1 VKPQAKVGR
10 VMREF
15 KKGELKSSSGQ
26 KVTNP
31 KQAIAIGLSE
41 AGISKKARGGE
52 MKESKAMMKKEVSF
66 MKKKGA
72 PKSMLKHEMAEM
84 KGMKKGGNV
93 KKMAMGG
100 ASGKP
105 LPSEI
110 VNKHVSMVPR
120 PKIKPTP
127 EMVNKHVSMVPT
139 TPRPPIRRGFGPND
153 AGPRPTPKPR
163 DIGTGM
169 GPRPTITP
177 RPRDIGTGNVPP
189 PGIGPIKQALNKPA
203 MKKGGSVKKMASG
216 GLAAGHKAA
225 DGVARKGKTKAMQVK
240 MAGGGKTKKYC

>member
-1 VKPQAKVGR
+1 MKPQAKVGR

-41 AGISKKARGGE
+41 AGISKTAKGGE

-100 ASGKP
+100 MGQRPLTPVTNPVSRPPTPMPPNPVSRPPTPMPPNPVSRP
-105 LPSEI
+105 LP
-110 VNKHVSMVPR
+110 
-120 PKIKPTP
+120 
-127 EMVNKHVSMVPT
+127 
-139 TPRPPIRRGFGPND
+139 
-153 AGPRPTPKPR
+153 GPR
-163 DIGTGM
+163 GTGPTDGGPM
-169 GPRPTITP
+169 GPRGPKGFTGP
-177 RPRDIGTGNVPP
+177 RT
-189 PGIGPIKQALNKPA
+189 PIKQVLNKPGGM

>member
-1 VKPQAKVGR
+1 MKPQAKVGR

-41 AGISKKARGGE
+41 AGISKKAKGGE

-93 KKMAMGG
+93 KKMGMGG
-100 ASGKP
+100 SAVPYGPPSGAKESLMAGSKSGQLPPPSQPRVGPSNPGPMPRPVSRPPTPMPPNPVSRP
-105 LPSEI
+105 LP
-110 VNKHVSMVPR
+110 
-120 PKIKPTP
+120 
-127 EMVNKHVSMVPT
+127 
-139 TPRPPIRRGFGPND
+139 
-153 AGPRPTPKPR
+153 GPR
-163 DIGTGM
+163 GTGPTDGGPM
-169 GPRPTITP
+169 GPRGPK
-177 RPRDIGTGNVPP
+177 GTGPRT
-189 PGIGPIKQALNKPA
+189 PIKQVLNKPGSM
-203 MKKGGSVKKMASG
+203 MKKGGSVKKMAAG
-216 GLAAGHKAA
+216 GLAAGHKSA
-225 DGVARKGKTKAMQVK
+225 DGVARKGKTKAEQVK

>member
-1 VKPQAKVGR
+1 MKPQAKVGR

-41 AGISKKARGGE
+41 AGISKKAKGGE

-84 KGMKKGGNV
+84 KGMKKGGGV

-100 ASGKP
+100 RAP
-105 LPSEI
+105 LPQAL
-110 VNKHVSMVPR
+110 NKPASMVPGR
-120 PKIKPTP
+120 GPLPQALNKPT
-127 EMVNKHVSMVPT
+127 SMMPQPKVPV
-139 TPRPPIRRGFGPND
+139 RRGLGPND
-153 AGPRPTPKPR
+153 AGP
-163 DIGTGM
+163 M
-169 GPRPTITP
+169 GPRGP
-177 RPRDIGTGNVPP
+177 RNPGPMPLPRRGSGPNDAGPMGPLVKPP
-189 PGIGPIKQALNKPA
+189 VSRHPSDFGL
-203 MKKGGSVKKMASG
+203 KKGGGVKKMAGG

>member
-1 VKPQAKVGR
+1 MKVGR

-41 AGISKKARGGE
+41 AGISKKAKGGE
-52 MKESKAMMKKEVSF
+52 MKESKAMMKKEVAF

-72 PKSMLKHEMAEM
+72 PKSMLKHEMKEA
-84 KGMKKGGNV
+84 GMKKGGKV

-100 ASGKP
+100 MGQMPMPKP
-105 LPSEI
+105 MPP
-110 VNKHVSMVPR
+110 NPVSR
-120 PKIKPTP
+120 PPTP
-127 EMVNKHVSMVPT
+127 MPPNPVS
-139 TPRPPIRRGFGPND
+139 RPP
-153 AGPRPTPKPR
+153 TPMPKS
-163 DIGTGM
+163 GM
-169 GPRPTITP
+169 TS
-177 RPRDIGTGNVPP
+177 DY
-189 PGIGPIKQALNKPA
+189 IKQRLATSGM

>member
-1 VKPQAKVGR
+1 MKNPQAKVGR

-15 KKGELKSSSGQ
+15 KSGELKSSSGQ

-41 AGISKKARGGE
+41 AGISKKAKGGD

-72 PKSMLKHEMAEM
+72 PKSMLKHEMKEA
-84 KGMKKGGNV
+84 GMKKGGST

-100 ASGKP
+100 MGQRPLATPGKP
-105 LPSEI
+105 S
-110 VNKHVSMVPR
+110 PR
-120 PKIKPTP
+120 PRI
-127 EMVNKHVSMVPT
+127 
-139 TPRPPIRRGFGPND
+139 G
-153 AGPRPTPKPR
+153 PR
-163 DIGTGM
+163 DIGTGT
-169 GPRPTITP
+169 GPRPTVGP
-177 RPRDIGTGNVPP
+177 RPRDIGTGAGPRP
-189 PGIGPIKQALNKPA
+189 TMGPRPRDIGTGAGPRPTMPRGPLPQALNKPA
-203 MKKGGSVKKMASG
+203 GMMKKGGSVKKMAAG

-225 DGVARKGKTKAMQVK
+225 DGIARKGKTKAEQVK

>member
-1 VKPQAKVGR
+1 
-10 VMREF
+10 MREF

-41 AGISKKARGGE
+41 AGISKKAKGGE

-100 ASGKP
+100 MGQIPLTSLPPKPMPPNPVSRPPTMPGKP
-105 LPSEI
+105 MPP
-110 VNKHVSMVPR
+110 NPVSR
-120 PKIKPTP
+120 PL
-127 EMVNKHVSMVPT
+127 
-139 TPRPPIRRGFGPND
+139 
-153 AGPRPTPKPR
+153 AGPR
-163 DIGTGM
+163 GTGPTDGGPM
-169 GPRPTITP
+169 GPRGPKGFTGP
-177 RPRDIGTGNVPP
+177 RT
-189 PGIGPIKQALNKPA
+189 PIKQVLNKPGSM

-225 DGVARKGKTKAMQVK
+225 DGIARKGKTKAMQVK

>member
-1 VKPQAKVGR
+1 MKPQAKVGR

-41 AGISKKARGGE
+41 AGISKKAKGGE

-72 PKSMLKHEMAEM
+72 PKSMLKHEMKEA
-84 KGMKKGGNV
+84 GMKKGGKV

-100 ASGKP
+100 MGQIPPTSMPGRRPMPPNPVSRPPTMPSKPMPPNPVSRPLTTPGKP
-105 LPSEI
+105 MPSYP
-110 VNKHVSMVPR
+110 VSRPLAGPR
-120 PKIKPTP
+120 G
-127 EMVNKHVSMVPT
+127 S
-139 TPRPPIRRGFGPND
+139 GPND
-153 AGPRPTPKPR
+153 AGP
-163 DIGTGM
+163 M
-169 GPRPTITP
+169 GPRGPK
-177 RPRDIGTGNVPP
+177 GTGPRT
-189 PGIGPIKQALNKPA
+189 PIKQVLNKPGGM
-203 MKKGGSVKKMASG
+203 MKKGGSVKKMAGG
-216 GLAAGHKAA
+216 GLAAGHKSA
-225 DGVARKGKTKAMQVK
+225 DGIARKGKTKAEQVK